1 MDKIIK
7 VLKKNNLDET
17 NLPKSINVK
26 IDALETLIKKHN
38 DEVDVLD
45 ESENVT
51 EEQEQ
56 HIQTQSELIDENE
69 EVIVNEILS
78 FIEFKNK
85 EQNEKAKVEEANA
98 KAKAD
103 AEAKAKADAEE
114 LAKKNE
120 NINPKKEEKKSGL
133 GWFIFG
139 AVVLVATAGVVNVM
153 RNK

>member
-7 VLKKNNLDET
+7 VLKRNNLDET

-45 ESENVT
+45 ESENVS
-51 EEQEQ
+51 EEQEAQ
-56 HIQTQSELIDENE
+56 IESQSRMIDYNE
-69 EVIVNEILS
+69 DVIVDEILS

-85 EQNEKAKVEEANA
+85 EKSEKAKVEEANV
-98 KAKAD
+98 KAKT
-103 AEAKAKADAEE
+103 DAEE
-114 LAKKNE
+114 LLKKNE
-120 NINPKKEEKKSGL
+120 TPKEKKGGL

-153 RNK
+153 KNK

>member
-7 VLKKNNLDET
+7 VLKRNNLDET

-78 FIEFKNK
+78 FVEFKNK
-85 EQNEKAKVEEANA
+85 EKSEKAKVEEANA
-98 KAKAD
+98 KAKSD
-103 AEAKAKADAEE
+103 AEGKTKADAEE

-120 NINPKKEEKKSGL
+120 SVNPKEEKKSGL

-153 RNK
+153 KNK

>member
-7 VLKKNNLDET
+7 VLKRNNLDET

-45 ESENVT
+45 ETENVT
-51 EEQEQ
+51 EEQEAQ
-56 HIQTQSELIDENE
+56 IESQSRMIDYNE
-69 EVIVNEILS
+69 DVIVDEILS
-78 FIEFKNK
+78 FIEYTNK
-85 EQNEKAKVEEANA
+85 QNAEKTKLEEANV
-98 KAKAD
+98 KAKT
-103 AEAKAKADAEE
+103 DAEE

-120 NINPKKEEKKSGL
+120 TPKEEKKGGL

>member
-7 VLKKNNLDET
+7 VLKRNNLDET

-51 EEQEQ
+51 EEQEAQ
-56 HIQTQSELIDENE
+56 IESQSRMIDSNE
-69 EVIVNEILS
+69 EMIVDEILS
-78 FIEFKNK
+78 FVEFKNK
-85 EQNEKAKVEEANA
+85 EKSEKAKVEQANV
-98 KAKAD
+98 KAKTD
-103 AEAKAKADAEE
+103 AEN
-114 LAKKNE
+114 LANQTPKETKKG
-120 NINPKKEEKKSGL
+120 GL

-153 RNK
+153 KNK

>member
-17 NLPKSINVK
+17 NLPKSINLK

-45 ESENVT
+45 ESENVS
-51 EEQEQ
+51 EEQEAQ
-56 HIQTQSELIDENE
+56 IESQSRMIDYNE
-69 EVIVNEILS
+69 DVIVDEILS

-85 EQNEKAKVEEANA
+85 EKSEKAKVEEANV
-98 KAKAD
+98 KAKT
-103 AEAKAKADAEE
+103 DAEE
-114 LAKKNE
+114 LLKKNE
-120 NINPKKEEKKSGL
+120 TPKEKKGGL

-153 RNK
+153 KNK

>member
-45 ESENVT
+45 ESENVS
-51 EEQEQ
+51 EEQEAQ
-56 HIQTQSELIDENE
+56 IESQSRMIDYNE
-69 EVIVNEILS
+69 DVIVDEILS

-85 EQNEKAKVEEANA
+85 EKSEKAKVEEANV
-98 KAKAD
+98 KAKT
-103 AEAKAKADAEE
+103 DAEE
-114 LAKKNE
+114 LLKKNE
-120 NINPKKEEKKSGL
+120 TPKEKKGGL

-153 RNK
+153 KNK

>member
-7 VLKKNNLDET
+7 VLKRNNLDET

-51 EEQEQ
+51 EEQEAQ
-56 HIQTQSELIDENE
+56 IESQSRLIDSNE
-69 EVIVNEILS
+69 EMIVDEILS
-78 FIEFKNK
+78 FLEFKNK
-85 EQNEKAKVEEANA
+85 EKSEKAKVEQANA
-98 KAKAD
+98 KVKTD
-103 AEAKAKADAEE
+103 AEN
-114 LAKKNE
+114 LANE
-120 NINPKKEEKKSGL
+120 TPKEKKGGL
-133 GWFIFG
+133 GWFILG

-153 RNK
+153 KNK

>member
-7 VLKKNNLDET
+7 VLKRNNLDET

-51 EEQEQ
+51 EEQEAQ
-56 HIQTQSELIDENE
+56 IESQSRMIDTNE
-69 EVIVNEILS
+69 DVIVDEILS
-78 FIEFKNK
+78 FIEYTNK
-85 EQNEKAKVEEANA
+85 QNAEKTKLEEANA
-98 KAKAD
+98 KAKT
-103 AEAKAKADAEE
+103 DAEE
-114 LAKKNE
+114 LANKNE
-120 NINPKKEEKKSGL
+120 APKEEKKSGL

-153 RNK
+153 KNK

>member
-51 EEQEQ
+51 EEQEAQ
-56 HIQTQSELIDENE
+56 IESQSRMIDYNE
-69 EVIVNEILS
+69 DVIVDEILS

-85 EQNEKAKVEEANA
+85 EKSEKAKVEEANV
-98 KAKAD
+98 KAKT
-103 AEAKAKADAEE
+103 DAEE

-120 NINPKKEEKKSGL
+120 TPKEKKGGL

-153 RNK
+153 KNK

>member
-51 EEQEQ
+51 EEQEAQ
-56 HIQTQSELIDENE
+56 IESQSRMIDTNE
-69 EVIVNEILS
+69 DVIVDEILS
-78 FIEFKNK
+78 FIEYTNK
-85 EQNEKAKVEEANA
+85 QNAEKTKLEEANA
-98 KAKAD
+98 KAKTD
-103 AEAKAKADAEE
+103 AEK
-114 LAKKNE
+114 LAKENE
-120 NINPKKEEKKSGL
+120 IPKEEKKGGL

-153 RNK
+153 KNK

>member
-51 EEQEQ
+51 EEQEAQ
-56 HIQTQSELIDENE
+56 IESQSRMIDTNE
-69 EVIVNEILS
+69 DVIVDEILS
-78 FIEFKNK
+78 FIEYTNK
-85 EQNEKAKVEEANA
+85 QNAEKTKLEEANA

-103 AEAKAKADAEE
+103 AQANAN
-114 LAKKNE
+114 LT
-120 NINPKKEEKKSGL
+120 PKEEKKGGL

-153 RNK
+153 KNK

>member
-51 EEQEQ
+51 EEQEAQ
-56 HIQTQSELIDENE
+56 IESQSRMIDTNE
-69 EVIVNEILS
+69 DVIVDEILS
-78 FIEFKNK
+78 FIEYLNK
-85 EQNEKAKVEEANA
+85 QNAEKTKLEEANV
-98 KAKAD
+98 KAKT
-103 AEAKAKADAEE
+103 DAEE

-120 NINPKKEEKKSGL
+120 APKEKKSGL

-153 RNK
+153 KNK

>member
-51 EEQEQ
+51 EEQEAQ
-56 HIQTQSELIDENE
+56 IESQSRMIDTNE
-69 EVIVNEILS
+69 DVIVDEILS
-78 FIEFKNK
+78 FIEYTNK
-85 EQNEKAKVEEANA
+85 QNAEKTKLEEANA
-98 KAKAD
+98 KAKTD
-103 AEAKAKADAEE
+103 AEK
-114 LAKKNE
+114 LAKENE
-120 NINPKKEEKKSGL
+120 TPKEEKKGGL

-153 RNK
+153 KNK

>member
-7 VLKKNNLDET
+7 VLKRNNLDET

-51 EEQEQ
+51 EEQEAQ
-56 HIQTQSELIDENE
+56 IESQSRLIDSNE
-69 EVIVNEILS
+69 EMIVDEILS

-85 EQNEKAKVEEANA
+85 EQNEKAKVEQANVQA
-98 KAKAD
+98 KTD
-103 AEAKAKADAEE
+103 AEN
-114 LAKKNE
+114 LANQT
-120 NINPKKEEKKSGL
+120 PKEKKGGL

-153 RNK
+153 KNK

>member
-51 EEQEQ
+51 EEQEAQ
-56 HIQTQSELIDENE
+56 IESQSRLIDSNE
-69 EVIVNEILS
+69 EMIVDEILS

-98 KAKAD
+98 KVK
-103 AEAKAKADAEE
+103 AEAEN
-114 LAKKNE
+114 LANKNE
-120 NINPKKEEKKSGL
+120 TPKEKKGGL

-153 RNK
+153 KNK

>member
-51 EEQEQ
+51 EEQEAQ
-56 HIQTQSELIDENE
+56 IESQSRMIDTNE
-69 EVIVNEILS
+69 DVIVDEILS
-78 FIEFKNK
+78 FIEYTNK
-85 EQNEKAKVEEANA
+85 QNAEKTKLEEANA
-98 KAKAD
+98 KAKT
-103 AEAKAKADAEE
+103 DAEE
-114 LAKKNE
+114 LANKNE
-120 NINPKKEEKKSGL
+120 TPKEEKKSGL
-133 GWFIFG
+133 GWFILG

-153 RNK
+153 KNK

>member
-51 EEQEQ
+51 EEQEAQ
-56 HIQTQSELIDENE
+56 IESQSRLIDSNE
-69 EVIVNEILS
+69 EMIVDEILS

-85 EQNEKAKVEEANA
+85 EKSEKAKVEEANA
-98 KAKAD
+98 KAKT
-103 AEAKAKADAEE
+103 DAEE
-114 LAKKNE
+114 LANKNE
-120 NINPKKEEKKSGL
+120 TPKEKKSGL

-153 RNK
+153 KNK

>member
-45 ESENVT
+45 ETENVT
-51 EEQEQ
+51 EEQEAQ
-56 HIQTQSELIDENE
+56 IESQSRMIDSNE
-69 EVIVNEILS
+69 DVIVDEILS

-85 EQNEKAKVEEANA
+85 EKSEKAKVEEANA
-98 KAKAD
+98 KAKT
-103 AEAKAKADAEE
+103 DAEE
-114 LAKKNE
+114 LVKKNE
-120 NINPKKEEKKSGL
+120 TPKEKKSGL

-153 RNK
+153 KNK